1 MNEVSTSS
9 QACSPD
15 TFVRPGALTF
25 DTLGPVLVTN
35 VSSDSHT
42 WNLVFMQ
49 LYLEHRGFEV
59 INLGACMPDELIQ
72 EAIRRHRPGLVV
84 VSTVNGH
91 GHIDGAR
98 LIGKIRA
105 AEDLAT
111 VKIVIGGKLGVEGI
125 GNARHVEALVA
136 AGFDAAFDDA
146 GDIQRFDR
154 YVRELTIGAEAA
166 TSVPAGLS
174 IQRDVARRTSRRPS
188 AAFRTEEC
196 AV

>member
-1 MNEVSTSS
+1 MNEVSTITHVH
-9 QACSPD
+9 SPD
-15 TFVRPGALTF
+15 TVVCPAGLTF
-25 DTLGPVLVTN
+25 GTPGPVLVTN

-49 LYLEHRGFEV
+49 LYLEYQGFEV
-59 INLGACMPDELIQ
+59 INLGACMPDDLIL

-111 VKIVIGGKLGVEGI
+111 VKVVIGGKLGVEGI

-154 YVRELTIGAEAA
+154 YVRELTVAAEAA
-166 TSVPAGLS
+166 KSVPAGPS
-174 IQRDVARRTSRRPS
+174 VEGVPRRINRRSS
-188 AAFRTEEC
+188 ADFRIAEC
-196 AV
+196 AP